1 MIKKERQRREE
12 EQRRAQ
18 SEIDKQILLLEHNDM
33 LKAIEES
40 KNEANAV
47 KAQAQDEPPPI

>member
-1 MIKKERQRREE
+1 
-12 EQRRAQ
+12 
-18 SEIDKQILLLEHNDM
+18 M

-47 KAQAQDEPPPI
+47 KAQAQDEPPPIQEPEVEVEEIKEEFR